1 MEEDEAAGGGDEE
14 EDEDPEEFVHV
25 AESLFYLH
33 PLLRLTAFLHSC
45 IAFSMMVAYYCL
57 KVIIVIIKP
66 LGYKRVYLPLCKVA
80 DTLFYIQ
87 RSSSTL
93 ICYYG

>member
-57 KVIIVIIKP
+57 KVIIVIITVLIKP
-66 LGYKRVYLPLCKVA
+66 LGYEGCFCHFVKWQIHSFISKGPFLP
-80 DTLFYIQ
+80 
-87 RSSSTL
+87 
-93 ICYYG
+93 